1 MRAPV
6 ICDRLRCSRLGA
18 NFDGARFL
26 SPLDSRSQVPAKLVI
41 ILPSGKH
48 IFFRLNN
55 SAVPSQHVVLRECES
70 PARWGGANMEIFP
83 KLPRASKRL
92 TEQVGVFA
100 AGATPRPSNEAFRDA
115 KSARVLDDKRILAR
129 GARSAALGVGRY
141 VRLHPRST

>member
-1 MRAPV
+1 
-6 ICDRLRCSRLGA
+6 
-18 NFDGARFL
+18 L

-83 KLPRASKRL
+83 KLPRASKGSPSKWAFLRL
-92 TEQVGVFA
+92 V
-100 AGATPRPSNEAFRDA
+100 RRRD
-115 KSARVLDDKRILAR
+115 RQD
-129 GARSAALGVGRY
+129 
-141 VRLHPRST
+141 